1 MNKTETKKHIPKG
14 TRKEEMSLG
23 KYIRKYDN

>member
-1 MNKTETKKHIPKG
+1 MNKTETKNHIPKG

>member
-1 MNKTETKKHIPKG
+1 MNNPETKNHIPKG
-14 TRKEEMSLG
+14 TRKEEMSPG